1 METFIWHE
9 RDICCSSA
17 VCESPAASC
26 CQCVCVCV
34 HFHVSLLWYSWC
46 QCHVSSVDNIGA
58 SWKAHFLSSFLHW
71 RVTVRPKPT
80 SGNVAILKC
89 QFVRC
94 AAIQWSSSTLP
105 NALLMNYD
113 GTPFSHLLWCHA
125 KENQQTQS
133 HILTSDPPVIY
144 YPLWMLADYFQWLH
158 PPGKHMPLNMT
169 GGAVNKGS

>member
-26 CQCVCVCV
+26 CQYVCVCVCV

-46 QCHVSSVDNIGA
+46 QCDVSSVDNIGA
-58 SWKAHFLSSFLHW
+58 SWKAHFLSSFLHC

-80 SGNVAILKC
+80 IDDVAILKC

-113 GTPFSHLLWCHA
+113 GTPFLHLLWCHA
-125 KENQQTQS
+125 KQNQQTRAKPHS
-133 HILTSDPPVIY
+133 YKWSSSYLLSF
-144 YPLWMLADYFQWLH
+144 MNACWLLSVASSTWETH
-158 PPGKHMPLNMT
+158 PFKYDRW
-169 GGAVNKGS
+169 SR